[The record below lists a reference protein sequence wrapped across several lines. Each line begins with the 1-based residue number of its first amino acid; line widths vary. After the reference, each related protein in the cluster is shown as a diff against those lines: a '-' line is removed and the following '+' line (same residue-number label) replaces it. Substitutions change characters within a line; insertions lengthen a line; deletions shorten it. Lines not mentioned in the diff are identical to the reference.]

1 MAENE
6 RRASRRFKPKSGSHI
21 VYLEGFGEVKDLS
34 LNGMFVVDP
43 DPLPEGTKV
52 SFAIRQGTIDIALQ
66 GIVTR
71 SEPERGMVIQ
81 FTELTRESIRR
92 LKIYISELGP
102 ATGEPKKP

>member
-1 MAENE
+1 MSEDE
-6 RRASRRFKPKSGSHI
+6 RRASRRFRPKSGGHI
-21 VYLEGFGEVKDLS
+21 VYIEGVGEVKDLS

-43 DPLPEGTKV
+43 DPLSEGTKV
-52 SFAIRQGTIDIALQ
+52 SFALRQGTVDISLQ

-71 SEPERGMVIQ
+71 SEPEQGMVIQ

-102 ATGEPKKP
+102 ATNEPKKH